1 MSLKWTPTAK
11 RNGWWIKLK
20 NDFIYEKVDEY
31 LDEIGRP
38 YGVFIGYGRRLFL
51 MDTFNNKSQRKAF
64 VRKIEKIHKDWD
76 DYVEIRPVFN
86 KLFNAIGE
94 EVERILDER
103 GLPHT
108 QENFNMVADE
118 VLHRN

>member
-11 RNGWWIKLK
+11 RNGWWIKLE

-64 VRKIEKIHKDWD
+64 VRKVEKIHKDWD

-103 GLPHT
+103 DLPHT

>member
-11 RNGWWIKLK
+11 RNGWWIKLE

-94 EVERILDER
+94 EVERILNER

>member
-11 RNGWWIKLK
+11 RNGWWIKLE

-64 VRKIEKIHKDWD
+64 VRKVEKIHKDWD

-103 GLPHT
+103 DLPHT
-108 QENFNMVADE
+108 QENFNMVANE